1 MKFNTQEL
9 INRIDVLIQAR
20 IDDADAKTQESAA
33 AVEASREKWLK
44 DYGPGFVVLADR
56 IKEKIRKDRP
66 IVADDLPPTIMDRYG
81 SRIQYFSPERP
92 RKYDAQLDDLK
103 TLRAT
108 LEAVTDET
116 ITTTGLREIGFKNIS
131 DLFRT
136 VTK

>member
-1 MKFNTQEL
+1 MKFNTKDL
-9 INRIDVLIQAR
+9 IARIDVLIQAR
-20 IDDADAKTQESAA
+20 IDDAEAKTQESAA
-33 AVEASREKWLK
+33 KTEASREKWLR
-44 DYGPGFVVLADR
+44 DYGPGFVVFANR

-66 IVADDLPPTIMDRYG
+66 ITPDDLPPEIMDRYA
-81 SRIQYFSPERP
+81 SRVQYFSPERP

-103 TLRAT
+103 TLRVT

>member
-1 MKFNTQEL
+1 MKFNTKDL

-20 IDDADAKTQESAA
+20 VDDAESKTKEAA
-33 AVEASREKWLK
+33 AAGEKQREQWIEEYA
-44 DYGPGFVVLADR
+44 DGFAVFANR

-66 IVADDLPPTIMDRYG
+66 ITASDIPPEIMDRYA

-103 TLRAT
+103 TLRMT
-108 LEAVTDET
+108 LEAVTDES

-131 DLFRT
+131 DLFRM